1 MKLARRPIISALGA
15 AALAAFLA
23 APLPALAQDGVHID
37 DAWAR
42 FVPGA
47 RSGVVYM
54 RIENRATVA
63 ETLLSVSSDVS
74 AMASLHQ
81 SAKDAAGMMTMEPL
95 PDGLPIAPGA
105 SAELKSGGTHIMLM
119 DLTRQPKVGEAITLT
134 LTFAHA
140 GKVTVEVP
148 VKNRN

>member
-1 MKLARRPIISALGA
+1 MPITRRPVLAALCACLFA
-15 AALAAFLA
+15 AAG
-23 APLPALAQDGVHID
+23 PALAHDGVHID

-42 FVPGA
+42 FIPGA
-47 RSGVVYM
+47 RSGAVYM
-54 RIENRATVA
+54 LIENHATVT

-81 SAKDAAGMMTMEPL
+81 SAKDASGMMTMTPL
-95 PDGLPIAPGA
+95 PDGLAIAPGA

-119 DLTRQPKVGEAITLT
+119 DLTRQPKPGEVITLT